1 MLLRRRL
8 FGVLEAGRDNLPAR
22 LFNIFMVVLI
32 LSNVAAVVLETEPA
46 LGEYIRRELRYF
58 DIFSVGIFTIEYFLR
73 LWVAVEH
80 RPLAQLAAWKARLTW
95 SVTPPM
101 LIDLAAILPFYLA
114 MIVSF
119 DPRLALLLRLIR
131 FLKLAR
137 ATPALGTLGRV
148 LYNERRAIFG
158 TLIVMM
164 GLIIFSATVMYE
176 LEGETQP
183 HAFGSI
189 PRAMWWSVTTLT
201 TVGFGDA
208 VPLTWL
214 GKAMAG
220 LVMIAG
226 FGMFAL
232 PVAIISTGFADEIR
246 RREFVVTWGMVARVP
261 LFASLDA
268 MTIGSLVQL
277 LHAQVVEAGT
287 VLGRV
292 GEEAAA
298 MYFIML
304 GQVQIE
310 FPLSTVELGEG
321 EFFGE
326 VALLES
332 RRRSSNIRALTRC
345 TLLKLDSDDFARFT
359 RRHPDVRDKILAVAK
374 ERQIDLKR
382 RSNLEVEMAE
392 LEQEKALKQKH
403 EGHADEG
410 D

>member
-201 TVGFGDA
+201 
-208 VPLTWL
+208 
-214 GKAMAG
+214 
-220 LVMIAG
+220 
-226 FGMFAL
+226 
-232 PVAIISTGFADEIR
+232 
-246 RREFVVTWGMVARVP
+246 
-261 LFASLDA
+261 
-268 MTIGSLVQL
+268 
-277 LHAQVVEAGT
+277 
-287 VLGRV
+287 
-292 GEEAAA
+292 
-298 MYFIML
+298 
-304 GQVQIE
+304 
-310 FPLSTVELGEG
+310 
-321 EFFGE
+321 
-326 VALLES
+326 
-332 RRRSSNIRALTRC
+332 
-345 TLLKLDSDDFARFT
+345 
-359 RRHPDVRDKILAVAK
+359 
-374 ERQIDLKR
+374 
-382 RSNLEVEMAE
+382 
-392 LEQEKALKQKH
+392 
-403 EGHADEG
+403 
-410 D
+410 

>member
-1 MLLRRRL
+1 
-8 FGVLEAGRDNLPAR
+8 
-22 LFNIFMVVLI
+22 
-32 LSNVAAVVLETEPA
+32 
-46 LGEYIRRELRYF
+46 
-58 DIFSVGIFTIEYFLR
+58 
-73 LWVAVEH
+73 
-80 RPLAQLAAWKARLTW
+80 
-95 SVTPPM
+95 
-101 LIDLAAILPFYLA
+101 
-114 MIVSF
+114 
-119 DPRLALLLRLIR
+119 
-131 FLKLAR
+131 
-137 ATPALGTLGRV
+137 
-148 LYNERRAIFG
+148 AIFG